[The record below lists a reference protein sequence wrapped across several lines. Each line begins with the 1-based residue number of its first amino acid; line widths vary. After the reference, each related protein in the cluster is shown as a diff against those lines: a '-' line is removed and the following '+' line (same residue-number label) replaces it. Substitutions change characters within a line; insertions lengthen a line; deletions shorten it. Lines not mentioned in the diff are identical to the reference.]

1 MALTR
6 VRFKVHGTVQGVSF
20 RAFTQKR
27 ATEYGV
33 TGWVRNTPDGRV
45 CSFSFPFMNPKFASS
60 SSSPSPSSREIANS
74 AEYMTQV
81 EGEVQGEPDLVQ
93 KLLKDVDKGP
103 RHAHVVKLEK
113 GEVETLDD
121 EESFEIRR

>member
-33 TGWVRNTPDGRV
+33 TGWVRNTPDGR
-45 CSFSFPFMNPKFASS
+45 
-60 SSSPSPSSREIANS
+60 
-74 AEYMTQV
+74 V

>member
-6 VRFKVHGTVQGVSF
+6 VRFKVHGTVQ
-20 RAFTQKR
+20 
-27 ATEYGV
+27 EYGV
-33 TGWVRNTPDGRV
+33 TGWVRNTPDGR
-45 CSFSFPFMNPKFASS
+45 
-60 SSSPSPSSREIANS
+60 
-74 AEYMTQV
+74 V

>member
-1 MALTR
+1 MLSMNCQTPIGIHS
-6 VRFKVHGTVQGVSF
+6 RFKLPNNTKELSNNGIDQGPIQSPRDSSSF

-33 TGWVRNTPDGRV
+33 TGWVRNTPDGR
-45 CSFSFPFMNPKFASS
+45 
-60 SSSPSPSSREIANS
+60 
-74 AEYMTQV
+74 V

>member
-6 VRFKVHGTVQGVSF
+6 VRFRVHGTVQGVSF

-33 TGWVRNTPDGRV
+33 TGWVQNSPDGRV
-45 CSFSFPFMNPKFASS
+45 
-60 SSSPSPSSREIANS
+60 SPPSSMDNIDQASDTE
-74 AEYMTQV
+74 QV
-81 EGEVQGEPDLVQ
+81 EGEIQGEPDLVQ

-113 GEVETLDD
+113 SDIETQED
-121 EESFEIRR
+121 EQSFEIRR